1 MLILLQPGI
10 EPLGQFDIE
19 DDDVSLV
26 KGGEVGIFTAF
37 TYTSDGYASDV
48 FQQGPP
54 VHITLDNVDT
64 DGVLYGLVDDGTSAG
79 LSGKG
84 YGTMFGQVIGT
95 VVGQGTGVGGTPTVG
110 TVVVGPSTILGSGKV
125 TLWTKPGLYGVTE
138 DAWESSAEFDA
149 VTLNTKIY
157 GTAADGTNDGKLS
170 TVLDGADVALA
181 LGPVTDSSLVSTT
194 ARYAG
199 LATPETEHVAIY
211 LLGVQS

>member
-1 MLILLQPGI
+1 MLKLLQPGI

-19 DDDVSLV
+19 DDDISLV
-26 KGGEVGIFTAF
+26 KGGEVAIFTTF
-37 TYTSDGYASDV
+37 SYTSDGYAVDV
-48 FQQGPP
+48 FQQGPA
-54 VHITLDNVDT
+54 VHLTLDNVDA
-64 DGVLYGLVDDGTSAG
+64 DGILYGLVDDGTSAG
-79 LSGKG
+79 LSGQS

-110 TVVVGPSTILGSGKV
+110 TVVVGPSTIYGSGKA

-138 DAWESSAEFDA
+138 NAWELSSEFDA

-157 GTAADGTNDGKLS
+157 GTTANGTDDGKLS
-170 TVLDGADVALA
+170 TVADGVDVALA
-181 LGPVTDSSLVSTT
+181 LGSVTDTSLVSTT

-199 LATPETEHVAIY
+199 LTTIEPDYVAIY